1 MCHFCLVTHQIMTFW
16 SFGKYMS
23 AGTYV
28 YVVFTYIHITS
39 CNTLAQYVR
48 YLLPRQI
55 HTTQIQTNKI
65 CAFKHETIH
74 HPLYFVS
81 LMAGSCTSELQLK
94 VNCRLKVN
102 CWIKFGL
109 ARLTVGRPAQIFSY
123 NSLSVYNSLS
133 AEIHLYMIWSYV
145 LDLYFCA
152 MCI

>member
-1 MCHFCLVTHQIMTFW
+1 MKKKFEKISHTFKSMTISSTFKVRLLVVQQKFRP
-16 SFGKYMS
+16 
-23 AGTYV
+23 YV
-28 YVVFTYIHITS
+28 YVFTYIHITS

-94 VNCRLKVN
+94 VNCRLKSELLDKIWAGSANSWQTSPNFFQQFTFSCNSLVHDPP
-102 CWIKFGL
+102 GL
-109 ARLTVGRPAQIFSY
+109 
-123 NSLSVYNSLS
+123 SLSV
-133 AEIHLYMIWSYV
+133 
-145 LDLYFCA
+145 
-152 MCI
+152 